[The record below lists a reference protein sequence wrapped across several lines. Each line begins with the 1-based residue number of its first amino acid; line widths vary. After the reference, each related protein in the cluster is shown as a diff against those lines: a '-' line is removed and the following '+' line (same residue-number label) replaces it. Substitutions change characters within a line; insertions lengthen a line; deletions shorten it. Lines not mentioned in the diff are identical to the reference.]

1 MDVKE
6 SSNADRLINL
16 VDSYHTPP
24 KWYSSIPFPRV
35 SCSAQPPLQSN
46 ITPKP
51 GSRRHGCESTA
62 VSRRTRYPE
71 TTSSQVPACSHF
83 GAFERVLLTSLQ
95 ATGGGNP
102 EAKSFMKAP
111 MAIIIS
117 PSIRCNDKPGISVS
131 TPLSSDRQF
140 QWSVPYNLAAPL
152 RASQVSSPSWQILP
166 FQSNGRTKTGE
177 T

>member
-1 MDVKE
+1 MAWIPFWLSSKHHIVEGYFRHAVDAKE

-35 SCSAQPPLQSN
+35 SCGAQPPLQSN

-83 GAFERVLLTSLQ
+83 GAFKRVLDSPPSNNEWKRQ
-95 ATGGGNP
+95 
-102 EAKSFMKAP
+102 SQFFVKAL

-117 PSIRCNDKPGISVS
+117 PSIRCNDKPNISVS

-140 QWSVPYNLAAPL
+140 
-152 RASQVSSPSWQILP
+152 
-166 FQSNGRTKTGE
+166 
-177 T
+177 